1 MTAPVMTQATTTQA
15 TMTQATTK
23 VLMTGAGGF
32 CGKHLATYLKSQG
45 VAVYTMGMHPP
56 EPSDETVQQHFT
68 IADITNSQE
77 LAHVFQV
84 VQPDY
89 CIHLAGVASSIDP
102 VVFYRVN
109 VSYAA
114 ALLHALELSGLA
126 TQCPTLLVGTS
137 AEYGAITPEQVPI
150 HENTPVSPYHH
161 YGISKLA
168 QTHLGMAA
176 ARMGRPLVMVRP
188 FNIIGPGMPRH
199 LSVQSFATQVVKIV
213 LGQQPPVIEVGNLGS
228 SRDFI
233 DVESTVR
240 IYWQLLQNPQAY
252 GEVINICSGQG
263 VVMADLLQRLIHLSG
278 VAVEVKVDPD
288 RFKTLDIPVHYGC
301 TQKLERFIH
310 GVPHL
315 DLDGTL
321 QRVLDYLTVNPCFA
335 L

>member
-1 MTAPVMTQATTTQA
+1 MTAPAMTP
-15 TMTQATTK
+15 ATTK

-45 VAVYTMGMHPP
+45 VTVYTMGMHPP

-68 IADITNSQE
+68 IADITHSQE
-77 LAHVFQV
+77 LASIFDR

-89 CIHLAGVASSIDP
+89 CFHLAGVASAADP
-102 VVFYRVN
+102 VTFYRVN

-114 ALLHALELSGLA
+114 ALLHALDLSGLA
-126 TQCPTLLVGTS
+126 ANCPTLLVGTS
-137 AEYGAITPEQVPI
+137 AEYGVITPEQVPI

-199 LSVQSFATQVVKIV
+199 LSVQSFATQVVKIG

-263 VVMADLLQRLIHLSG
+263 VVMADLLQRLIQLSG